1 MKKALFTL
9 CVDNY
14 APEITRRSHPLLRR
28 YADKI
33 GAEFRVITERK
44 WPHLPAVAEKLQI
57 FELGRDFDYSL
68 YIDSDALVN
77 PDLFDL
83 TEHVPKDTV
92 LHYGADFA
100 GNRWTYDRFFRR
112 DGRNIGS
119 GNWFTMASDWCLE
132 LWEPLTDITYEQA
145 LANIHPQRCE
155 AQAGLK
161 PEHFIDD
168 YTVGRNIAKYGL
180 KFTTYLDLLK
190 RLGRENETYLWHQC
204 LLPQAQKIADMD
216 VVLKAWGLHA
226 NSYHSPGIQG
236 WMNDAELQWL
246 HDQAAG
252 VGSVVEVGSWLG
264 RSTHAL
270 LSACKGT
277 VYAVDHFRGSPTER
291 ETTHAAAAKE
301 DIHAGFMRNVGHF
314 QNLKVLRGDSPT
326 IAAQFSGQ
334 VDMVFIDGDHSASAC
349 LADIRAWLPRTRRI
363 LCGHDRAWEGVP
375 EALAQSGLKW
385 QPGPGSIWFMNL

>member
-1 MKKALFTL
+1 MNKVLFTL
-9 CVDNY
+9 CINDY
-14 APEITRRSHPLLRR
+14 PDAITSRSHPLLRR

-33 GAEFRVITERK
+33 GAEFRVIRDRK
-44 WPHLPAVAEKLQI
+44 WPTMPPAYEKLQVY
-57 FELGRDFDYSL
+57 ELGRKFDWSL

-119 GNWFTMASDWCLE
+119 GNWFTMASDWCIE
-132 LWEPLTDITYEQA
+132 LWEPLTDLTYEQA

-155 AQAGLK
+155 TQAGLQ
-161 PEHFIDD
+161 PSHFIDD

-190 RLGRENETYLWHQC
+190 RLGREKEVYLWHQC
-204 LLPQAQKIADMD
+204 LMSQEQKIADMD
-216 VVLKAWGLHA
+216 VVLKAWGLLGG
-226 NSYHSPGIQG
+226 YHSPGIAG
-236 WMNDAELQWL
+236 WMDDVELQWL

-252 VGSVVEVGSWLG
+252 MGSVVEVGSWLG

-277 VYAVDHFRGSPTER
+277 VYAVDHFHGSPSER
-291 ETTHAAAAKE
+291 ETTHAPAAKE
-301 DIHAGFMRNVGHF
+301 DIYAAFMGNVGHF
-314 QNLKVLRGDSPT
+314 PNLTVLRGDSPT
-326 IAAQFSGQ
+326 MAEQFTGQ
-334 VDMVFIDGDHSASAC
+334 ADMVFIDGDHSAAGC
-349 LADIRAWLPRTRRI
+349 LADIRAWLPKTRRL
-363 LCGHDRAWEGVP
+363 LCGHDRAQEGVP

-385 QPGPGSIWFMNL
+385 QPGPSSIWFVNL